1 MLFQRQIRPMTE
13 FINQVSDQLNIQWAW
28 EKVRKAAIPGD
39 IWINEIEL
47 SNFELDLEENLQS
60 IADEFRNG
68 IYKPSPIKPLP
79 FPKNPDKNGTP
90 QVRQCFCITVRDQ
103 VAWTAVVNTVG
114 PHVDSK
120 MPPWSYGNRLYRS
133 IWIEEENDKKNR
145 KVGNYRHAT
154 GQYYLPFRQ
163 SWPIYK
169 RHAYLSILAMS
180 KQKLNTSDEQHDLD
194 ELEIQENIDKQ
205 HKCPF
210 LMEDYWNTTRPK
222 GNIDKLYWC
231 SIDLS
236 KFYPSINVSIV
247 VENIVKCLP
256 NDWMDSANRLL
267 SSMVKFPL
275 HKNDWSESELKALS
289 VQPVKIYSNIPTGL
303 YVAGFL
309 ANAALLD
316 LDNTVS
322 NELKKYPVSHLRYVD
337 DHIFISFDFETLLNW
352 VKRYDALLSE
362 SKNRLKI
369 NYDKI
374 EPTEFSELLKAQKR
388 KRNNVNKKLKEKA
401 EKKCKLD
408 PKFPSPLMTKT
419 LALVSDI
426 AKTDFNL
433 LEPNELN
440 SATEQLEHL
449 LLVDIPEEEIPSK
462 TRLSFAAGRLTKIA
476 ECRLAAPIE
485 IIENQLEIDKLT
497 IKLNKNDIAEED
509 RTKLLNDRNDKI
521 ALIDKANYKLNAEIK
536 RAFSLLRK
544 VLRERPDRTRLWAR
558 AIYMCRL
565 TGVDGLND
573 ILEDINMLKD
583 DVSAKQLTYEAL
595 LANYLVLIGD
605 HLIKSARSICDDEI
619 PDWKKEAAKSFI
631 KNVLSLKLKEPDI
644 KRWYLQLSWKK
655 YCFSLLCCSLILK
668 DIQTD
673 IPFNKKY
680 IDEAKSLLTS
690 DDTETPY
697 GWVWWAARLSISDL
711 NIHIEPY
718 IKELINL
725 IPNNIVSCK
734 FWSFFP
740 LDIPDSLLKNII
752 DYNVAQKKIIEGWL
766 FDSIRNRDDNSIPN
780 DIDKRIISLKTI
792 KRDDYIS
799 LYNWCNYL
807 RKLSEKNHTDPRLG
821 EWTTLEIIRQI
832 IVEIDTLPSFGQNY
846 WDSDIRSLQ
855 DFPNIHPAN
864 YFVPNTW
871 LSNEYEREK
880 LTWDNWKRIV
890 RNDKYKIIQLPKE
903 ERIKDLRYTPL
914 YPEKSFLFREI
925 DTVRG
930 VGLILY
936 GLLKCS
942 FDLPAIW
949 NGFGHTT
956 LLPILPKILLNEMTC
971 SSWTLGILQGCLSSR
986 ASENKFIKRFS
997 NPITKDDDMVKD
1009 PLIFVNCK
1017 DILKAILIAQA
1028 TLEDNQMATFQYNAR
1043 QLVPISLKQLTMDFA
1058 WQNEI
1063 DKYEE
1068 HEGV

>member
-1 MLFQRQIRPMTE
+1 MSSFL
-13 FINQVSDQLNIQWAW
+13 NQLSDQLNIQWAW
-28 EKVRKAAIPGD
+28 EKVRKASIPGD

-47 SNFELDLEENLQS
+47 SNFELDLEDNLQN
-60 IADEFRNG
+60 IADEFRKG
-68 IYKPSPIKPLP
+68 TYKPSPIKPLP

-103 VAWTAVVNTVG
+103 VAWTAIVNTVG
-114 PHVDSK
+114 PLVDSQ

-133 IWIEEENDKKNR
+133 IWIEDENDKKRR
-145 KVGNYRHAT
+145 KVGNYRHSS

-180 KQKLNTSDEQHDLD
+180 KQKLNTSDDQHDLD
-194 ELEIQENIDKQ
+194 ELEIQKNIEEQ
-205 HKCPF
+205 YKCPF
-210 LMEDYWNTTRPK
+210 LMENYWQSTRPK

-231 SIDLS
+231 SIDLA
-236 KFYPSINVSIV
+236 KFYPSINISIV
-247 VENIVKCLP
+247 IKNIVQCLP
-256 NDWMDSANRLL
+256 EDWKDPANRLL
-267 SSMVKFPL
+267 TSMVKFPL
-275 HKNDWSESELKALS
+275 YKNDWSEPELQALS
-289 VQPVKIYSNIPTGL
+289 VQPVKTYSNIPTGL

-309 ANAALLD
+309 ANAALLE
-316 LDNTVS
+316 LDKTVS
-322 NELKKYPVSHLRYVD
+322 NELIKYPVSHLRYVD

-352 VKRYDALLSE
+352 VNKYAGLLRE
-362 SKNRLKI
+362 SKVRLKI

-374 EPTEFSELLKAQKR
+374 EPAEFSDLLKAQRKKR
-388 KRNNVNKKLKEKA
+388 KNDNNKLKEKA
-401 EKKCKLD
+401 ERKCKLD

-440 SATEQLEHL
+440 SAAEQLEHL

-476 ECRLAAPIE
+476 ECRLAAPPDIIGIQPEINKLNIE
-485 IIENQLEIDKLT
+485 LNKDGITELERAKLLSEYKAKNALINKERDKL
-497 IKLNKNDIAEED
+497 K
-509 RTKLLNDRNDKI
+509 
-521 ALIDKANYKLNAEIK
+521 AEIK

-565 TGVDGLND
+565 TGVNGLKD
-573 ILEDINMLKD
+573 ILEDISMLKG
-583 DVSAKQLTYEAL
+583 DVSASQLTYEAL
-595 LANYLVLIGD
+595 LANFLVLISD
-605 HLIKSARSICDDEI
+605 HLIKSARTMCDDET

-631 KNVLSLKLKEPDI
+631 DNVLSLNLSEPDI

-655 YCFSLLCCSLILK
+655 YCLSLLCCSLILK
-668 DIQTD
+668 ESQTD
-673 IPFNKKY
+673 VIFNKKTL
-680 IDEAKSLLTS
+680 DLAKSLLKLS
-690 DDTETPY
+690 DTETPY
-697 GWVWWAARLSISDL
+697 AWVWWAARMSISDL
-711 NIHIEPY
+711 HIHIEPY
-718 IKELINL
+718 IKDLVKF
-725 IPNNIVSCK
+725 IPKNIASYK

-740 LDIPDSLLKNII
+740 LDIPDNLLKAIYSYGADKN
-752 DYNVAQKKIIEGWL
+752 KFIEGWL
-766 FDSIRNRDDNSIPN
+766 FDSIRNRDDKLIPN
-780 DIDKRIISLKTI
+780 NIDKRIINLKSV
-792 KRDDYIS
+792 KRDGYIS
-799 LYNWCNYL
+799 LYSWCNFL
-807 RKLSEKNHTDPRLG
+807 PKLSTHNHSDPRLG
-821 EWTTLEIIRQI
+821 EWTALEIIRQI
-832 IVEIDTLPSFGQNY
+832 ISEIDTLPFFGPNY
-846 WDSDIRSLQ
+846 CDSDIKSLSGL
-855 DFPNIHPAN
+855 PSIHPAN
-864 YFVPNTW
+864 YLIPSAW
-871 LSNEYEREK
+871 LSDKYDREN
-880 LTWDNWKRIV
+880 LTWDTWKRLV
-890 RNDKYKIIQLPKE
+890 SESKNKIFQLPE
-903 ERIKDLRYTPL
+903 NERIKDIRYTPL
-914 YPEKSFLFREI
+914 YPDKSLLFREI

-930 VGLILY
+930 IGLILY

-956 LLPILPKILLNEMTC
+956 LLSILPKILLNEMTC

-986 ASENKFIKRFS
+986 ASENKFIHLLSK
-997 NPITKDDDMVKD
+997 PIAKDNDMAKD
-1009 PLIFVNCK
+1009 PLIFKNCK
-1017 DILKAILIAQA
+1017 DILKAIVIAQA

-1068 HEGV
+1068 PEGV